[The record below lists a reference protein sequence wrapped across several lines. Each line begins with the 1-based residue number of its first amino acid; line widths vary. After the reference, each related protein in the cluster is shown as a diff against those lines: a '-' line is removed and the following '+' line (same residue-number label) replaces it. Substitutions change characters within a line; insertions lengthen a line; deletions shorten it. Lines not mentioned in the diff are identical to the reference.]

1 MRKFTTNMTHF
12 DTSSSQTNLP
22 FISKIMI
29 LVGLTMIFMV
39 IGSVIGIFFFT
50 QITGMPFADVA
61 NFQKHLNDYPN
72 MYDAVMALQ
81 TFSTPLPFIGASFF
95 FWYIIEKQT
104 VDTLS
109 FHEVKPSV
117 FIVVAL
123 LVIGFMGFD
132 ALIIEWN
139 QGIIFPESL
148 KGIEKWMKDSEQSA
162 GEMTKFLT
170 SFKTPSQ
177 LIVAMVVVAVLA
189 GISEELL
196 FRGVLQNI
204 TLRAFGNPHVAI
216 WFAAFTFSFIHL
228 QFYGFFPRML
238 LGALFGYL
246 YYWTKNI
253 WVPMFAHFVNNGF
266 TLLMAYLYSTKA
278 VKIDIEDTKSV
289 PLSMALGSLLFT
301 VLILRWFWMNRA
313 ELKHKR

>member
-1 MRKFTTNMTHF
+1 
-12 DTSSSQTNLP
+12 
-22 FISKIMI
+22 MI
-29 LVGLTMIFMV
+29 LVGLTFVFMA
-39 IGSVIGIFFFT
+39 IGSFIGIFFFM
-50 QITGMPFADVA
+50 QITGMPFAQVA
-61 NFQKHLNDYPN
+61 DFQKHFNDYPN

-81 TFSTPLPFIGASFF
+81 TFSAPIPFIATSFF
-95 FWYIIEKQT
+95 FWIVIEKQPINS
-104 VDTLS
+104 LS
-109 FHEVKPSV
+109 FREVKLPI
-117 FIVVAL
+117 FFLVAL
-123 LVIGFMGFD
+123 LVIIFMGLN

-139 QGIIFPESL
+139 QGIVFPESL
-148 KGIEKWMKDSEQSA
+148 KGIEKWMKQSEESA
-162 GEMTKFLT
+162 GELTKFLT
-170 SFKTPSQ
+170 NFKTPSQ

-196 FRGVLQNI
+196 FRGILQNI

-216 WFAAFTFSFIHL
+216 WFAAFVFSFIHL

-278 VKIDIEDTKSV
+278 VNVNIEDTKSV
-289 PLSMALGSLLFT
+289 PLTMALGSLLLTAF
-301 VLILRWFWMNRA
+301 ILRWFWMR
-313 ELKHKR
+313 RVIS

>member
-1 MRKFTTNMTHF
+1 MTNF

-29 LVGLTMIFMV
+29 LVGLTLVFMT
-39 IGSVIGIFFFT
+39 IGSVIGFFFFT
-50 QITGMPFADVA
+50 QITGMPFAQIAD
-61 NFQKHLNDYPN
+61 FQKHLNDYPN

-81 TFSTPLPFIGASFF
+81 TFSTPIPFIAASFF
-95 FWYIIEKQT
+95 FWIVIEKQP
-104 VDTLS
+104 LNS
-109 FHEVKPSV
+109 FSFREVEMPV
-117 FIVVAL
+117 FFLVAL
-123 LVIGFMGFD
+123 LVIIFMGFD

-139 QGIIFPESL
+139 QGVVFPESL
-148 KGIEKWMKDSEQSA
+148 KGIEKWMKESEESA
-162 GEMTKFLT
+162 GELTKFLT
-170 SFKTPSQ
+170 DFKTPSQ

-189 GISEELL
+189 GISEELI

-216 WFAAFTFSFIHL
+216 WFAAFVFSFIHL

-278 VKIDIEDTKSV
+278 VEVNIEDTKSV
-289 PLSMALGSLLFT
+289 PLSMAVGSLLLT
-301 VLILRWFWMNRA
+301 ALILRWFYQKFNDRLI
-313 ELKHKR
+313 E

>member
-1 MRKFTTNMTHF
+1 MTNF

-29 LVGLTMIFMV
+29 LVGLTLVFMT

-50 QITGMPFADVA
+50 QITGMPFAQVA
-61 NFQKHLNDYPN
+61 DFQKHLNDYPN

-81 TFSTPLPFIGASFF
+81 TFSTPIPFIAASFF
-95 FWYIIEKQT
+95 FWVVIEKQAIN
-104 VDTLS
+104 S
-109 FHEVKPSV
+109 FSFQEVKPST
-117 FIVVAL
+117 FILVAILVV
-123 LVIGFMGFD
+123 IFMFFD

-139 QGIIFPESL
+139 QGIVFPESL
-148 KGIEKWMKDSEQSA
+148 RGIEKWMKKSEESA
-162 GEMTKFLT
+162 GELTKFLT
-170 SFKTPSQ
+170 DFKTPSQ
-177 LIVAMVVVAVLA
+177 LIVAMIVVAVLA

-216 WFAAFTFSFIHL
+216 WFAAFVFSFIHF

-246 YYWTKNI
+246 YHWTKNI
-253 WVPMFAHFVNNGF
+253 WVPIFAHFVNNGF

-278 VKIDIEDTKSV
+278 VEVNIEDTKSV
-289 PLSMALGSLLFT
+289 PLSMALGSL
-301 VLILRWFWMNRA
+301 VLTAIFLRWFWM
-313 ELKHKR
+313 KRVIG

>member
-1 MRKFTTNMTHF
+1 MTNF
-12 DTSSSQTNLP
+12 ATSSSQTTLP

-39 IGSVIGIFFFT
+39 IGSIIGIFFFT
-50 QITGMPFADVA
+50 QITGMPFDQVAD
-61 NFQKHLNDYPN
+61 FQKYLHDYPN

-81 TFSTPLPFIGASFF
+81 TFSTPIPFIGASLF

-104 VDTLS
+104 VNTLS
-109 FHEVKPSV
+109 FHEVKPIV

-139 QGIIFPESL
+139 QGMVLPEAM
-148 KGIEKWMKDSEQSA
+148 KGIEKWMKNSEEA
-162 GEMTKFLT
+162 TGEMTKFLT
-170 SFKTPSQ
+170 TFKTPSQ
-177 LIVAMVVVAVLA
+177 LIVALVVVAVLA

-246 YYWTKNI
+246 YYWTKNL

-301 VLILRWFWMNRA
+301 ALILRWFWMNRA
-313 ELKHKR
+313 EVKYKN

>member
-1 MRKFTTNMTHF
+1 MTNF

-29 LVGLTMIFMV
+29 LVGLTLVFMA
-39 IGSVIGIFFFT
+39 IGSAIGIFLFM
-50 QITGMPFADVA
+50 QITGMPFAQVA
-61 NFQKHLNDYPN
+61 DFQKHLNDYPN

-81 TFSTPLPFIGASFF
+81 TFSTPLPFIATSFF
-95 FWYIIEKQT
+95 FWIVIEKQSINS
-104 VDTLS
+104 LS
-109 FHEVKPSV
+109 FREVELSV
-117 FIVVAL
+117 FLVVAL
-123 LVIGFMGFD
+123 LVIIFMFFD

-139 QGIIFPESL
+139 QGVVFPDSM
-148 KGIEKWMKDSEQSA
+148 KGIEKWMKESEDSA
-162 GEMTKFLT
+162 GELTKFLT
-170 SFKTPSQ
+170 DFKTPSQ

-189 GISEELL
+189 GISEELI

-204 TLRAFGNPHVAI
+204 TLRAFGNPHFAI
-216 WFAAFTFSFIHL
+216 WFAAFVFSFIHF

-278 VKIDIEDTKSV
+278 VDVNIEETKSV
-289 PLSMALGSLLFT
+289 PLTMALGSLLLT
-301 VLILRWFWMNRA
+301 ALILRWIWM
-313 ELKHKR
+313 KRIIS

>member
-1 MRKFTTNMTHF
+1 MRKFTTIMTNF

-29 LVGLTMIFMV
+29 LVGLTLVFMT

-50 QITGMPFADVA
+50 QITGMPFAQVID
-61 NFQKHLNDYPN
+61 FQKHLNDYPN
-72 MYDAVMALQ
+72 MYDAVMAMQ
-81 TFSTPLPFIGASFF
+81 TFSTPVPFIGAALF
-95 FWYIIEKQT
+95 FWYVIEKQT

-109 FHEVKPSV
+109 FHEVKLPV
-117 FIVVAL
+117 FFLVAI
-123 LVIGFMGFD
+123 LVIVFMGFD

-139 QGIIFPESL
+139 QGMVLPESM
-148 KGIEKWMKDSEQSA
+148 KGIEKWMKDSEEA
-162 GEMTKFLT
+162 TGELTKFLT
-170 SFKTPSQ
+170 TFKTPSQ

-189 GISEELL
+189 GISEELI

-204 TLRAFGNPHVAI
+204 ALRASGNPHVAI

-246 YYWTKNI
+246 YYWTKNLWI
-253 WVPMFAHFVNNGF
+253 PMFAHFVNNGF

-278 VKIDIEDTKSV
+278 VDVNIEDTKSV
-289 PLSMALGSLLFT
+289 PLSMALGSLLLSA
-301 VLILRWFWMNRA
+301 LILRWFWM
-313 ELKHKR
+313 KRVIS

>member
-1 MRKFTTNMTHF
+1 MTNF

-29 LVGLTMIFMV
+29 LVGLTLVFMT
-39 IGSVIGIFFFT
+39 IGSVIGFFFFM
-50 QITGMPFADVA
+50 QMTGMPFAQIAD
-61 NFQKHLNDYPN
+61 FQKHLNDYPN

-81 TFSTPLPFIGASFF
+81 TFSTPIPFIAASFF
-95 FWYIIEKQT
+95 FWIVIEKQT
-104 VDTLS
+104 LNS
-109 FHEVKPSV
+109 FSFREVELPV
-117 FIVVAL
+117 FFLVAL
-123 LVIGFMGFD
+123 LVVIFMFFD

-139 QGIIFPESL
+139 QGVVFPESL
-148 KGIEKWMKDSEQSA
+148 KGVEKWMKESEDAA
-162 GEMTKFLT
+162 GELTKFLT
-170 SFKTPSQ
+170 DFKTPSQ

-189 GISEELL
+189 GISEELI

-216 WFAAFTFSFIHL
+216 WFAAFVFSFIHL

-253 WVPMFAHFVNNGF
+253 WVPIFAHFVNNGF

-278 VKIDIEDTKSV
+278 VDVNIEDTKSV
-289 PLSMALGSLLFT
+289 PLSMALGSLLLT
-301 VLILRWFWMNRA
+301 ALILRWFYQKYSVK
-313 ELKHKR
+313 L

>member
-1 MRKFTTNMTHF
+1 MRKFTTIMTNF

-29 LVGLTMIFMV
+29 LVGLTLVFMT
-39 IGSVIGIFFFT
+39 IGSVIGIFFFM
-50 QITGMPFADVA
+50 QITGMPFAQVA
-61 NFQKHLNDYPN
+61 DFQKHLNDYPN

-81 TFSTPLPFIGASFF
+81 TFSTPIPFIAASFF
-95 FWYIIEKQT
+95 FWIVIEKQPIN
-104 VDTLS
+104 S
-109 FHEVKPSV
+109 FSFREVELPV
-117 FIVVAL
+117 FFLVAL
-123 LVIGFMGFD
+123 LVIIFMGFD

-139 QGIIFPESL
+139 QGVVFPESL
-148 KGIEKWMKDSEQSA
+148 KGIEKWMKESEESA
-162 GEMTKFLT
+162 GELTKFLT
-170 SFKTPSQ
+170 DFKTPSQ

-189 GISEELL
+189 GISEELI

-266 TLLMAYLYSTKA
+266 TLLMAYLYSTK
-278 VKIDIEDTKSV
+278 VVDVNIEDTKSV
-289 PLSMALGSLLFT
+289 PLTMALGSLLLT
-301 VLILRWFWMNRA
+301 ALILRWFYQKYSVK
-313 ELKHKR
+313 L

>member
-1 MRKFTTNMTHF
+1 MTNF

-29 LVGLTMIFMV
+29 LVGLTLVFMT
-39 IGSVIGIFFFT
+39 IGSVIGIFFFM
-50 QITGMPFADVA
+50 QITGMPFAQVA
-61 NFQKHLNDYPN
+61 DFQKHLNDYPN

-81 TFSTPLPFIGASFF
+81 TFSTPIPFIAASFF
-95 FWYIIEKQT
+95 FWIVIEKLPINA
-104 VDTLS
+104 LS
-109 FHEVKPSV
+109 FREMNPSV
-117 FIVVAL
+117 FFLVAL
-123 LVIGFMGFD
+123 LVIIFMGFD

-139 QGIIFPESL
+139 QGIVFPESL
-148 KGIEKWMKDSEQSA
+148 KGIEKWMKESEESA
-162 GEMTKFLT
+162 GELTKFLT
-170 SFKTPSQ
+170 TFKTPSQ
-177 LIVAMVVVAVLA
+177 LVVAMIVVAVLA
-189 GISEELL
+189 GISQELI

-216 WFAAFTFSFIHL
+216 WFAAFVFSFIHL

-278 VKIDIEDTKSV
+278 IEVNIEDTKSV
-289 PLSMALGSLLFT
+289 PLSMALGSLLLT
-301 VLILRWFWMNRA
+301 TLILRWFWT
-313 ELKHKR
+313 KRVIN

>member
-1 MRKFTTNMTHF
+1 MTNF

-29 LVGLTMIFMV
+29 LVGLTMVFMV
-39 IGSVIGIFFFT
+39 VGSVIGIFFFT

-81 TFSTPLPFIGASFF
+81 TFSTPLPFIGASLF
-95 FWYIIEKQT
+95 FWYVIEKQT

-109 FHEVKPSV
+109 FQKIEPSV

-123 LVIGFMGFD
+123 LVIIFMFFD

-139 QGIIFPESL
+139 QGIIFPETL
-148 KGIEKWMKDSEQSA
+148 KGIEKWMKSSEETA

-170 SFKTPSQ
+170 DFKSSSQ
-177 LIVAMVVVAVLA
+177 FVVAMIVVAVLA

-204 TLRAFGNPHVAI
+204 TLRASGNPHVAI
-216 WFAAFTFSFIHL
+216 WFAAIIFSSIHM

-253 WVPMFAHFVNNGF
+253 WVPIFAHFINNGF
-266 TLLMAYLYSTKA
+266 TLSMAYLYATKT
-278 VKIDIEDTKSV
+278 VEINIEDTKSV
-289 PLSMALGSLLFT
+289 PLTMALGSLLLT
-301 VLILRWFWMNRA
+301 TLILRWFWM
-313 ELKHKR
+313 KRVIS

>member
-1 MRKFTTNMTHF
+1 MTNF

-29 LVGLTMIFMV
+29 LVGLTLVFMT
-39 IGSVIGIFFFT
+39 IGSIIGIFFFT
-50 QITGMPFADVA
+50 QITGMSFVQVAD
-61 NFQKHLNDYPN
+61 FQKHLNDYPN

-81 TFSTPLPFIGASFF
+81 TFSTPIPFIAASFF
-95 FWYIIEKQT
+95 FWVVIEKQAIN
-104 VDTLS
+104 S
-109 FHEVKPSV
+109 FSFQEVKPPI
-117 FIVVAL
+117 FILVAI
-123 LVIGFMGFD
+123 LVIIFMFFD

-139 QGIIFPESL
+139 QGIVFPESL
-148 KGIEKWMKDSEQSA
+148 RGIEKWMKKSEESA
-162 GEMTKFLT
+162 GELTKFLT
-170 SFKTPSQ
+170 DFKTPSQ
-177 LIVAMVVVAVLA
+177 LIVAMIVVAVLA

-204 TLRAFGNPHVAI
+204 TLRAFGNPHIAI
-216 WFAAFTFSFIHL
+216 WLAAFVFSFIHF

-253 WVPMFAHFVNNGF
+253 WVPIFAHFVNNGF

-278 VKIDIEDTKSV
+278 VEVNIEDTKSV
-289 PLSMALGSLLFT
+289 PLSMALGSLLLTAIF
-301 VLILRWFWMNRA
+301 LRWFWMR
-313 ELKHKR
+313 RVIV

>member
-1 MRKFTTNMTHF
+1 MTNF
-12 DTSSSQTNLP
+12 PTSSSQTPLP

-29 LVGLTMIFMV
+29 LVGFTMIFMV
-39 IGSVIGIFFFT
+39 IGSFIGIFFFT
-50 QITGMPFADVA
+50 QITGMPFDQVA
-61 NFQKHLNDYPN
+61 EFQKHLHDYPN

-81 TFSTPLPFIGASFF
+81 TFSTPIPFIGASLF

-104 VDTLS
+104 VNTLS
-109 FHEVKPSV
+109 FHEVKPIV

-139 QGIIFPESL
+139 QGMVLPEAMR
-148 KGIEKWMKDSEQSA
+148 GIEKWMKNSEEVT

-170 SFKTPSQ
+170 TFKTPSQ
-177 LIVAMVVVAVLA
+177 LIVALVVVAVLA

-246 YYWTKNI
+246 YYWTKNL

-313 ELKHKR
+313 EVKYKN

>member
-1 MRKFTTNMTHF
+1 MTNF

-29 LVGLTMIFMV
+29 LVGLTLVFMT
-39 IGSVIGIFFFT
+39 IGSIIGIFFFT
-50 QITGMPFADVA
+50 QITGMSFVQVAD
-61 NFQKHLNDYPN
+61 FQKHLNDYPN

-81 TFSTPLPFIGASFF
+81 TFSTPIPFIAASFF
-95 FWYIIEKQT
+95 FWVVIEKQAIN
-104 VDTLS
+104 S
-109 FHEVKPSV
+109 FSFQEVKPPI
-117 FIVVAL
+117 FILVAI
-123 LVIGFMGFD
+123 LVIIFMFFD

-139 QGIIFPESL
+139 QGIVFPESL
-148 KGIEKWMKDSEQSA
+148 RGIEKWMKKSEESA
-162 GEMTKFLT
+162 GELTKFLT
-170 SFKTPSQ
+170 DFKTPSQ
-177 LIVAMVVVAVLA
+177 LIVAMIVVAVLA

-204 TLRAFGNPHVAI
+204 TLRAFGNPHIAI
-216 WFAAFTFSFIHL
+216 WFAAFVFSFIHF

-253 WVPMFAHFVNNGF
+253 WVPIFAHFVNNGF

-278 VKIDIEDTKSV
+278 VEIDIEDTKSV
-289 PLSMALGSLLFT
+289 PLSMALGSLLLTTIF
-301 VLILRWFWMNRA
+301 LRWFWM
-313 ELKHKR
+313 KRVIV

>member
-1 MRKFTTNMTHF
+1 MRKFTTIMTNF

-29 LVGLTMIFMV
+29 LVGLTMVFMV
-39 IGSVIGIFFFT
+39 VGSVIGIFFFT

-81 TFSTPLPFIGASFF
+81 TFSTPLPFIGASLF
-95 FWYIIEKQT
+95 FWYVIEKQT

-109 FHEVKPSV
+109 FQKIEPSV
-117 FIVVAL
+117 FIIVAL
-123 LVIGFMGFD
+123 LVIVFMFFD

-139 QGIIFPESL
+139 QAIIFPESL
-148 KGIEKWMKDSEQSA
+148 KGIEKWMKESEESA

-170 SFKTPSQ
+170 TFKTPSQ

-216 WFAAFTFSFIHL
+216 WFAAFTFSFIHF

-278 VKIDIEDTKSV
+278 VDVNIEDTKSV
-289 PLSMALGSLLFT
+289 PLTMALGSLLLT
-301 VLILRWFWMNRA
+301 AIILRWFWG
-313 ELKHKR
+313 KRVIS

>member
-1 MRKFTTNMTHF
+1 MTNF

-29 LVGLTMIFMV
+29 LVGLTLVFMT
-39 IGSVIGIFFFT
+39 IGSIIGIFFFT
-50 QITGMPFADVA
+50 QITGMSFVQVAD
-61 NFQKHLNDYPN
+61 FQKHLNDYPN

-81 TFSTPLPFIGASFF
+81 TFSTPIPFIAASFF
-95 FWYIIEKQT
+95 FWVVIEKQAIN
-104 VDTLS
+104 S
-109 FHEVKPSV
+109 FSFQEVKPPI
-117 FIVVAL
+117 FILVAI
-123 LVIGFMGFD
+123 LVIIFMFFD

-139 QGIIFPESL
+139 QGIVFPESL
-148 KGIEKWMKDSEQSA
+148 RGIEKWMKKSEESA
-162 GEMTKFLT
+162 GELTKFLT
-170 SFKTPSQ
+170 DFKTPSQ
-177 LIVAMVVVAVLA
+177 LIVAMIVVAVLA

-204 TLRAFGNPHVAI
+204 TLRAFGNPHIAI
-216 WFAAFTFSFIHL
+216 WFAAFVFSFIHF

-253 WVPMFAHFVNNGF
+253 WVPIFAHFVNNGF

-278 VKIDIEDTKSV
+278 VEVNIEDTKSV
-289 PLSMALGSLLFT
+289 PLSMALGSLLLTAIF
-301 VLILRWFWMNRA
+301 LRWFWMR
-313 ELKHKR
+313 RVIV

>member
-1 MRKFTTNMTHF
+1 MTNF

-29 LVGLTMIFMV
+29 LVGLTLVFMT
-39 IGSVIGIFFFT
+39 IGSAIGIFFFM
-50 QITGMPFADVA
+50 QITGIPFVQVA
-61 NFQKHLNDYPN
+61 NFQKHLSDYPN

-81 TFSTPLPFIGASFF
+81 TFSTPIPFIAASFF
-95 FWYIIEKQT
+95 FWIVIEKQPIKA
-104 VDTLS
+104 LS
-109 FHEVKPSV
+109 FREVELPT
-117 FIVVAL
+117 FFVVAL
-123 LVIGFMGFD
+123 LVIIFMGLD

-139 QGIIFPESL
+139 QGIVFPESL
-148 KGIEKWMKDSEQSA
+148 KGIEKWMKDSEESA
-162 GEMTKFLT
+162 GELTKFLT
-170 SFKTPSQ
+170 NFKTPSQ

-189 GISEELL
+189 GISEELI

-216 WFAAFTFSFIHL
+216 WFAAFVFSFIHL

-253 WVPMFAHFVNNGF
+253 WIPMFAHFVNNGF

-278 VKIDIEDTKSV
+278 VNVNIEDTKSV
-289 PLSMALGSLLFT
+289 PLTMALGSLLLT
-301 VLILRWFWMNRA
+301 ALILRWFWT
-313 ELKHKR
+313 KRVIS

>member
-1 MRKFTTNMTHF
+1 MTNF
-12 DTSSSQTNLP
+12 PTSSSQTPLP

-39 IGSVIGIFFFT
+39 IGSIIGIFFFT
-50 QITGMPFADVA
+50 QITGMPFDQVAD
-61 NFQKHLNDYPN
+61 FQKYLHDYPN

-81 TFSTPLPFIGASFF
+81 TFSTPIPFIGASLF

-109 FHEVKPSV
+109 FHEVKPMV

-139 QGIIFPESL
+139 QGMVLPEAMR
-148 KGIEKWMKDSEQSA
+148 GVEKWMKNSEEA
-162 GEMTKFLT
+162 TGEMTKFLT
-170 SFKTPSQ
+170 TFKTPSQ
-177 LIVAMVVVAVLA
+177 LIVALVVVAVLA

-204 TLRAFGNPHVAI
+204 TLRAFGNPHLAI

-246 YYWTKNI
+246 YYWTKNL

-301 VLILRWFWMNRA
+301 ILILRWFWMNRA
-313 ELKHKR
+313 EVKYKN